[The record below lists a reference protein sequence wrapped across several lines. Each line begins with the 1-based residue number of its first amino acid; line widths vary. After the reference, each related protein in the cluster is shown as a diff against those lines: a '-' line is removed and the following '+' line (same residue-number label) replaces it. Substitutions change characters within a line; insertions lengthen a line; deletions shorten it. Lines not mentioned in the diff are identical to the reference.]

1 MSLYISAWAIS
12 ALLVQTTVGNAKA
25 SKQGT
30 SNWYRFPRFF
40 FLYGLFL
47 IYFEPSGSGIC
58 WKKCIITMT
67 FSEAVKTCL
76 VDKYAT
82 FSGRATRSEYWYSVL
97 FGHLLALLIISIGT
111 IVESPELI
119 IVLSSV
125 LTLAL
130 LIPGLAVCVRRL
142 HDTGRS
148 GWWYLLVFIPYI
160 GGIAMLVIFCLKSDE
175 DNKYGSK
182 P

>member
-1 MSLYISAWAIS
+1 
-12 ALLVQTTVGNAKA
+12 
-25 SKQGT
+25 
-30 SNWYRFPRFF
+30 
-40 FLYGLFL
+40 
-47 IYFEPSGSGIC
+47 
-58 WKKCIITMT
+58 MT

-76 VDKYAT
+76 GDKYAT